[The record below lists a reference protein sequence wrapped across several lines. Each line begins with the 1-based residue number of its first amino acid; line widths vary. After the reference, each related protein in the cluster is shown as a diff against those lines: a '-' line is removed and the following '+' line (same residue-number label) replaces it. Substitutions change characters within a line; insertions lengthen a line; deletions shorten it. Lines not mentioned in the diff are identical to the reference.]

1 VFEIINI
8 SAPNMVRQVRYYN
21 VTQSERFL
29 PPISTRKPS
38 ISQLQIET
46 KTSLPMIGTNKKNL
60 ATTNRL
66 LRRIKL
72 QNDASV
78 IQRPPRELSI
88 EPIHETIKPLAVFA

>member
-1 VFEIINI
+1 
-8 SAPNMVRQVRYYN
+8 
-21 VTQSERFL
+21 
-29 PPISTRKPS
+29 
-38 ISQLQIET
+38 
-46 KTSLPMIGTNKKNL
+46 MIGTNKKNL